1 VSAKETYR
9 YSRGPIGA
17 PSLLLATAW
26 VAIWMLWPSF
36 DADSEALGSRR
47 ERATRVSYGVVR
59 ESLYMSPILFAR
71 STRVGFRAPEASRD
85 DELALDAARPGP
97 RMRLLHVPPPPPD
110 FESMR
115 MDHVDAASEAKRV
128 DGYRLVWKDE
138 ADFEAVESTN
148 AVVVEVR
155 GALKARAFEP
165 AALDWPD
172 GFVIQ
177 GPLQVEAFVNV
188 MADGRAEDAFVERG
202 SGDAVVDATVVRA
215 LERGRAE
222 PADSAVFGRVRLTV
236 RSKVF

>member
-1 VSAKETYR
+1 MSAKQTYQ
-9 YSRGPIGA
+9 YSRGPIGV
-17 PSLLLATAW
+17 PSVLVATAW

-36 DADSEALGSRR
+36 DAAPDALGARR

-71 STRVGFRAPEASRD
+71 STRVGFRAPETSRD

-97 RMRLLHVPPPPPD
+97 RMRFLHVPPPRPD

-115 MDHVDAASEAKRV
+115 MDHVDSASEAKRV

-138 ADFEAVESTN
+138 IGFAAVEFTN
-148 AVVVEVR
+148 AVVVEVY
-155 GALKARAFEP
+155 GALKSRAFEP

-172 GFVIQ
+172 GFAVQ

-188 MADGRAEDAFVERG
+188 AADGRAEDAFVERG
-202 SGDAVVDATVVRA
+202 SGDAGVDATVVRA
-215 LERGRAE
+215 LERGRAQ
-222 PADSAVFGRVRLTV
+222 PAGAAAFGRVRFTI
-236 RSKVF
+236 RSVE